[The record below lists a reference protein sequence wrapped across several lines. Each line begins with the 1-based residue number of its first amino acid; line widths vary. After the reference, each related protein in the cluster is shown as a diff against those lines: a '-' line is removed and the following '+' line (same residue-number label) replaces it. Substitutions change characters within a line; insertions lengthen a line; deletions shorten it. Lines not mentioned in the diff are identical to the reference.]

1 MSAHHNRAARAPER
15 FAPRRRRAGAATLGA
30 VPRQS
35 QPPASAASDPLER
48 WLLVLAAVAAWSIV
62 PPYLGPLVGLDLDVP
77 SSTEIVDHVIPGVCA
92 VAAALLAR
100 VHVRR
105 GASDSIQVLAALGV
119 CTLAGLF
126 ETASHATLV
135 LDAGGPL
142 QPVETVILHA
152 TVGPA
157 LMLLSLWLL
166 VAPPTAKSAA

>member
-1 MSAHHNRAARAPER
+1 MSAHHNPRGPRSRAVLRAAP
-15 FAPRRRRAGAATLGA
+15 AGAATLAGVA
-30 VPRQS
+30 RQS
-35 QPPASAASDPLER
+35 QPAAPAAPDPLER

-77 SSTEIVDHVIPGVCA
+77 STTEIVDHVIPGVCA

-152 TVGPA
+152 SVGPA
-157 LMLLSLWLL
+157 LMLLSLWLF

>member
-1 MSAHHNRAARAPER
+1 VEQSGSRAPLTGAAR
-15 FAPRRRRAGAATLGA
+15 LGA
-30 VPRQS
+30 VARKS
-35 QPPASAASDPLER
+35 SPPVAPAPDPLER

-62 PPYLGPLVGLDLDVP
+62 PPYLGPLIGLDLDVP

-92 VAAALLAR
+92 IAAALLAR
-100 VHVRR
+100 VHVQR
-105 GASDSIQVLAALGV
+105 GASESMQVLAALGV

-126 ETASHATLV
+126 QTASHATLV

-142 QPVETVILHA
+142 RPVETVILHA

-166 VAPPTAKSAA
+166 VAPPTAKTAA